1 MKIDLHSH
9 TTASDGHL
17 SPSDLMLR
25 AVTQNVQVLALTDH
39 DSMAGLDEAQ
49 QAIDT
54 QALPLILIPGV
65 EISCSWE
72 SLEIHIV
79 GLDISR
85 QSPEMSALLEQQQ
98 ERRLTRAQEI
108 SVRLA
113 KHKVPDAFIHAQ
125 QLAGN
130 ASLTRAHFA
139 RFLVEQGYCKTMD
152 QAFKR
157 YLSRGAQAY
166 VPHDWVSIER
176 AIAVIHAAGGQA
188 VLAHPTRYKLSTKWL
203 KRLLVSFK
211 EAGGDAIEVSM
222 CQQSPHERATLGQ
235 YCRDYGLM
243 ASVGSDFHLP
253 FPWLELGKN
262 LWLPKDVTPVW
273 QCFPTIPDEA
283 EEKAQ

>member
-49 QAIDT
+49 QAIDA

-85 QSPEMSALLEQQQ
+85 QSPEMSALLEKQQ

-125 QLAGN
+125 KLAGN

-166 VPHDWVSIER
+166 VPHDWVSIEQ

-203 KRLLVSFK
+203 KRLLVLFK